1 MTFSAEV
8 KNELCKEAP
17 HRSCCARA
25 EAYGIL
31 LYANTFSSAEVRI
44 ITESESL
51 AKRLPRL
58 FQKAFHLEF
67 DQQPSAKE
75 VGKGKVI
82 FQITEREKLEEIIN
96 ILGFDASRFSAL
108 HVNFGLLEEKCC
120 QSAFLRG
127 AFLAGGSVIDPQK
140 RYHMELVTSHNK
152 VSREMEALLTEMGY
166 QPRSVLRN
174 GTHVI
179 YFKQSKAIEEL
190 LTQMGASV
198 SALDIM
204 TAKVEKDLSNR
215 INRRVNCEAANVIKA
230 VDAAQEQLSAI
241 RSLAESGALENL
253 PPQLQETAI
262 ARMYYPEF
270 TLTELAATF
279 EPPISKS
286 CLNHR
291 MRKLMSLAR
300 SKQDTEE

>member
-8 KNELCKEAP
+8 KNELCKTAP

-31 LYANTFSSAEVRI
+31 LYANTFSPLEVRI

-51 AKRLPRL
+51 AKRLPKL

-67 DQQPSAKE
+67 DQQPAAKE
-75 VGKGKVI
+75 LGKGKVV
-82 FQITEREKLEEIIN
+82 FQITDRDKLVGIIN
-96 ILGFDASRFSAL
+96 ALGFDAQQFSAL
-108 HVNFGLLEEKCC
+108 HINFGLLEEKCC

-140 RYHMELVTSHNK
+140 RYHLELVTGHNK
-152 VSREMEALLTEMGY
+152 VSREMEVLLTEMGY
-166 QPRSVLRN
+166 RPRSVLRN
-174 GTHVI
+174 GSHVI

-215 INRRVNCEAANVIKA
+215 VNRRVNCEAANVIKA

-241 RSLAESGALENL
+241 RQLAEAGVLETL
-253 PPQLQETAI
+253 PAQLQETAI

-279 EPPISKS
+279 DPPISKS

-291 MRKLMSLAR
+291 MRKLMALAR
-300 SKQDTEE
+300 SGQDTEE